1 MKTLD
6 VMDVVSIVQF
16 VQNQKGKYVKQ
27 TLFTL
32 EQSGNVDTATRKAI
46 LDNFNNYARAICR
59 AFGYSVEE

>member
-6 VMDVVSIVQF
+6 IMDILSIVQF

-27 TLFTL
+27 ALSTI
-32 EQSGNVDTATRKAI
+32 EMNGKVDPGTRKAI